1 MTEQEKI
8 LSKYQVDEAAVL
20 FYIKTTYLVI
30 RDSLVVVCLGVGST
44 VLVEGG
50 VVSPF
55 TVSVNVNFRLTRV
68 FFVGVLLCD
77 TIVLVYIQAA
87 DCTLNCLLYLDD
99 YQIPYYLFFNV
110 QPALRTLLVGARQ
123 SSCKINHLDC
133 HYKVFCLPTANRARP
148 SCS

>member
-50 VVSPF
+50 VLSPF

-68 FFVGVLLCD
+68 FL
-77 TIVLVYIQAA
+77 LVYYYATQ
-87 DCTLNCLLYLDD
+87 LY
-99 YQIPYYLFFNV
+99 
-110 QPALRTLLVGARQ
+110 
-123 SSCKINHLDC
+123 
-133 HYKVFCLPTANRARP
+133 
-148 SCS
+148 